1 MIGSAHRFTSE
12 RLLPYRI
19 IQVGKEKKLE
29 MKGVF
34 VDQLLR
40 PLVDRGNAVFFVKT
54 VHKQNV
60 DWSLGAALSKL
71 PLSVC

>member
-1 MIGSAHRFTSE
+1 
-12 RLLPYRI
+12 
-19 IQVGKEKKLE
+19 

-40 PLVDRGNAVFFVKT
+40 PLVDRGNVIFFEKT

-71 PLSVC
+71 PLFVC